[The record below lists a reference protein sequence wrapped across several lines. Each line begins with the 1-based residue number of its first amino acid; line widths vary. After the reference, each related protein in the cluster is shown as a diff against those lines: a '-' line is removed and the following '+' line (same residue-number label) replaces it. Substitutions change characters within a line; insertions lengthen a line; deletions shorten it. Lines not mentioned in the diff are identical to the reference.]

1 MNNMLEQ
8 IGITKEE
15 LIERIVNKALGITAD
30 HRQTGEE
37 TWVEIPFS
45 DVVDKKITNAI
56 GNIVES
62 MKPLI
67 ETRIETI
74 MNEQINKVFTEPFQP
89 VTRWGEPKGESTTI
103 RDMIADEAK
112 EYWSKNV
119 DDSGKVNDGYGTK
132 TPRSIYY
139 ARKVME
145 DHYRTELA
153 TEVKT
158 MAAEMKAR
166 IPATI
171 AEEISKTVTKYLN

>member
-1 MNNMLEQ
+1 MNNILEQ

-30 HRQTGEE
+30 HRQTDEE

-74 MNEQINKVFTEPFQP
+74 MTEQINKVFTEPFQP
-89 VTRWGEPKGESTTI
+89 VTRWGE
-103 RDMIADEAK
+103 AK

-119 DDSGKVNDGYGTK
+119 DDSGKVNNGYGTK

-145 DHYRTELA
+145 DHYKTELA
-153 TEVKT
+153 TEVKK
-158 MAAEMKAR
+158 MATEMKAR